1 VSGTEVAVATLAQ
14 VPDGC
19 MKAVS
24 AGGVAIVLY
33 NVGGELYAST
43 DACPHQ
49 GSPLSAGELVDGV
62 VMCPFHAWE
71 FDVRTG
77 ECVSLPEARP
87 LRRLPVR
94 VVGDVIRVVV
104 AARAA
109 DDGDSAER
117 I

>member
-1 VSGTEVAVATLAQ
+1 VSAGGAKLYTVATLAQ

-19 MKAVS
+19 MKAVR
-24 AGGVAIVLY
+24 AGGENVVLY
-33 NVGGELYAST
+33 NVGGELFASA

-49 GSPLSAGELVDGV
+49 GSPLSAGDLCDGV

-87 LRRLPVR
+87 LRRYE
-94 VVGDVIRVVV
+94 VVVEGDVVKV
-104 AARAA
+104 ALDPR
-109 DDGDSAER
+109 
-117 I
+117 